1 MKSKQTKVGEVTH
14 GAHSLTI
21 RQRLR
26 SNIMDNNDSHL
37 PRLDRLA
44 RTISKDPSKV
54 KAVIALLDGL
64 VEIALSGNLERLGLQ
79 ATAGRKFL
87 SKHLE
92 D

>member
-37 PRLDRLA
+37 PRIDRLA

-54 KAVIALLDGL
+54 KETIMLLDAL
-64 VEIALSGNLERLGLQ
+64 VEIALSGNIEGLGLQ
-79 ATAGRKFL
+79 ATAGRRFL
-87 SKHLE
+87 EKNLE

>member
-54 KAVIALLDGL
+54 KEALSLLDGL
-64 VEIALSGNLERLGLQ
+64 IKIAMSGDTEGLKVQ
-79 ATAGRKFL
+79 ATAGRNFL
-87 SKHLE
+87 DKNLE